1 MSKNVYKILWIFYIM
16 DSYSYN
22 SYARYYDRTFPSDFQ
37 KRCNESAALKN
48 DYQINFNNIYPIIN
62 DIKIINEIN
71 IKSEP
76 ETNTESN
83 LEIALNPG
91 PKVD

>member
-1 MSKNVYKILWIFYIM
+1 M

-37 KRCNESAALKN
+37 KSCNESAALKN
-48 DYQINFNNIYPIIN
+48 DYQINFNKRYPIINEIKNMN
-62 DIKIINEIN
+62 DIKIINDIK
-71 IKSEP
+71 KSEA
-76 ETNTESN
+76 NSNSESVSD

>member
-1 MSKNVYKILWIFYIM
+1 M

-22 SYARYYDRTFPSDFQ
+22 SYARYYDITFPSDFQ

-48 DYQINFNNIYPIIN
+48 DYQINFNKRY
-62 DIKIINEIN
+62 DEIN
-71 IKSEP
+71 IIEKSNP
-76 ETNTESN
+76 ETNSESN
-83 LEIALNPG
+83 SKITLNPITLNPS

>member
-1 MSKNVYKILWIFYIM
+1 M

-48 DYQINFNNIYPIIN
+48 DYQINFNNRYPIIN

-71 IKSEP
+71 IIKSESETKP
-76 ETNTESN
+76 ETNSK
-83 LEIALNPG
+83 IALNPS